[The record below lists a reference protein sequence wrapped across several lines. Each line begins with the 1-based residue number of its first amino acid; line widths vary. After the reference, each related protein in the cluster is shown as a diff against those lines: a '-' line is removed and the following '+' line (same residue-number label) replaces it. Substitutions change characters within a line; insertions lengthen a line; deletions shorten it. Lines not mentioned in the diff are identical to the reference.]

1 VRGLAQ
7 SLDILERVVAQAQ
20 QSLFQQGVYNV
31 PLRWDKRS
39 LIEIIGDYEQTLQE
53 CRFLI
58 EDNYRY
64 RASSGPIRN
73 LEWNALVQP
82 NADRLRTRLL
92 LHNSKI
98 QLVLKPFEMSVLSRY
113 PVHTLC

>member
-1 VRGLAQ
+1 MV
-7 SLDILERVVAQAQ
+7 QAQ
-20 QSLFQQGVYNV
+20 QSLVQQGLYNV
-31 PLRWDKRS
+31 PLRWDKVS
-39 LIEIIGDYEQTLQE
+39 LVEIIGDYEQTLQE
-53 CRFLI
+53 CRFLL

-64 RASSGPIRN
+64 RVSAGPIRN

-98 QLVLKPFEMSVLSRY
+98 QLVLKPFEMLVASDMPRSSSNV
-113 PVHTLC
+113 VNTLQ